1 MTANVEEVPPQ
12 ESIELSEKTNNNN
25 QQLTGS
31 YSEDATSNSASVVY
45 GEDAFNRVNPLSD
58 VAFVISTPTGKSLK
72 CRSKFIG
79 IHPNSLLVLEKPK
92 VSPQDFGVFFQ
103 RGYSIKACAIA
114 EKGAGARV
122 YFKSK
127 IEYVVEAG
135 PECLVLITLPKAT
148 QMAAGLR
155 SDARLEISL
164 EGLLDPEGHKY
175 LCQIRDISNTGCQV
189 VTDRETNK
197 YKLGNVIEI
206 KIHDSDSPDKSAVV
220 IGIVKNKKLS
230 SQYWTYGIQF
240 DEPSQ
245 EVASE
250 LLDKLSFDHEKHQFL
265 L

>member
-1 MTANVEEVPPQ
+1 MTSNVEEVPQ
-12 ESIELSEKTNNNN
+12 ESIELSNKNHDAI
-25 QQLTGS
+25 QQDSGGS
-31 YSEDATSNSASVVY
+31 SEDATSNSASVVY

-79 IHPNSLLVLEKPK
+79 IHPNNLLVLEKPK
-92 VSPQDFGVFFQ
+92 VSPQDFSVFFQ

-114 EKGAGARV
+114 EKGSGARV

-189 VTDRETNK
+189 VVDRDTNK
-197 YKLGNVIEI
+197 YKLGNVMEI
-206 KIHDSDSPDKSAVV
+206 KIHDTDCPDKSALVS
-220 IGIVKNKKLS
+220 GTVKNKKLS

-240 DEPSQ
+240 DEPSRD
-245 EVASE
+245 VASE
-250 LLDKLSFDHEKHQFL
+250 LLEKLSFDQEKHKFL